1 MWRTYW
7 QLYRWRVLGHLA
19 WTGLEIADRCVGAQQ
34 RLEGV
39 SEAWGSSS
47 RHQLPHKRPV

>member
-19 WTGLEIADRCVGAQQ
+19 WTGLEIADRFDMIEGGL
-34 RLEGV
+34 LER
-39 SEAWGSSS
+39 ANARRSS
-47 RHQLPHKRPV
+47 